1 MLKFILLHK
10 NIIVVASIIFFVLIL
25 FSYVNKPSINSLANI
40 EKGITKLNSSQ
51 EKLNN
56 EITSIKQDIRL
67 LAKSDSI
74 MNEQLRFYPAAVPVT
89 GNITSFYQIRKGPIN
104 GIPTFHTGVDIRAP
118 KGTAVL
124 ATGDGRIDKT
134 SNDYGN
140 YGKTIIIDHQN
151 GFHSLYGHL
160 SNILVAENQLVKR
173 GQEIGKVGSTGRST
187 GNHLHYE
194 ISFREKKINPGVFRI
209 PYRRTAFLQTEYN
222 IYHLL

>member
-1 MLKFILLHK
+1 MRKLFIILLLPLMFSCK
-10 NIIVVASIIFFVLIL
+10 NPVAKIQTGINELVIGQKELHQEIL
-25 FSYVNKPSINSLANI
+25 VIKNDIKKLAVN
-40 EKGITKLNSSQ
+40 
-51 EKLNN
+51 
-56 EITSIKQDIRL
+56 
-67 LAKSDSI
+67 DSI
-74 MNEQLRFYPAAVPVT
+74 MNEQLRSYPAAVPVT

>member
-1 MLKFILLHK
+1 MRKLFIILLLPLMFSCHNPVTKIQTGINELVIGQKELHQEILVIK
-10 NIIVVASIIFFVLIL
+10 NDIKKLA
-25 FSYVNKPSINSLANI
+25 VN
-40 EKGITKLNSSQ
+40 
-51 EKLNN
+51 
-56 EITSIKQDIRL
+56 
-67 LAKSDSI
+67 DSI
-74 MNEQLRFYPAAVPVT
+74 MNEQLRSYPAAVPVT
-89 GNITSFYQIRKGPIN
+89 GNITSFYQTRKDPIN

-140 YGKTIIIDHQN
+140 YGKTIVVDHLN
-151 GFHSLYGHL
+151 GFESLYGHL
-160 SNILVAENQLVKR
+160 SMIEVQPNQLVKR

-194 ISFREKKINPGVFRI
+194 ISFKQKKISPGVFRI
-209 PYRRTAFLQTEYN
+209 PYRQTSFLQSEYN